1 MRQPCTG
8 RLMLGNRPD
17 FWFSGLLAMKDLEGP
32 RSWRGKGSVLLGL
45 KKQTIQ
51 KNSFLRRPGVQD
63 PASVLPTMRVLL
75 PSAWWVPTAH

>member
-1 MRQPCTG
+1 MHRKADVREQT
-8 RLMLGNRPD
+8 RLLVLRIAGYEG
-17 FWFSGLLAMKDLEGP
+17 FGGTQKLE
-32 RSWRGKGSVLLGL
+32 GKGSVLLGL